1 MASLT
6 DTQTRYL
13 ALAWLCFD
21 AEPKPLIIARNA
33 IDTVIDYEKF
43 AELAG
48 LKSAHSGREML
59 RVTKKKLMD
68 FAPPAASNG
77 TVAPPNTPA
86 VKTPKRKASSN
97 TKSTKGKANK
107 KRKVASDSDGSEDD
121 EETPLKRKTV
131 IKNEPVDEDSEA
143 GTVAG
148 ADAEDAEV

>member
-21 AEPKPLIIARNA
+21 AEPK
-33 IDTVIDYEKF
+33 IDYEKF
-43 AELAG
+43 AELAEE
-48 LKSAHSGREML
+48 AH
-59 RVTKKKLMD
+59 D
-68 FAPPAASNG
+68 FAPPAAANG
-77 TVAPPNTPA
+77 TVAHPNTPA
-86 VKTPKRKASSN
+86 AKTPRKKATPK

-107 KRKVASDSDGSEDD
+107 KRKVSSDSDDGENG
-121 EETPLKRKTV
+121 EETPLKKKIV

-143 GTVAG
+143 GAVAG

>member
-6 DTQTRYL
+6 DIQTRYL

-21 AEPKPLIIARNA
+21 AEPK
-33 IDTVIDYEKF
+33 IDYEKF

-68 FAPPAASNG
+68 FAPPATTNG
-77 TVAPPNTPA
+77 TVAPPNSPA
-86 VKTPKRKASSN
+86 VKTPRKKATPK

-107 KRKVASDSDGSEDD
+107 KRKVASDSDDSENN
-121 EETPLKRKTV
+121 EETPIKKKTV
-131 IKNEPVDEDSEA
+131 VKNEPVDEDSEA
-143 GTVAG
+143 GAVAG